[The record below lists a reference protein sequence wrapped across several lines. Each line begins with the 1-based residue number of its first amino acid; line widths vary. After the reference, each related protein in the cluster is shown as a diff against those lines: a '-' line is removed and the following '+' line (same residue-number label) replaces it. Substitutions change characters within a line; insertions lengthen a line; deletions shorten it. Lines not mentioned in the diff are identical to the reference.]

1 MIYPEKDV
9 NLLDVRGEYNG
20 KQVTYADDDIY
31 AYLIPPVVS
40 P

>member
-1 MIYPEKDV
+1 VIYLEKDV

-20 KQVTYADDDIY
+20 TQVTYSEDDIY